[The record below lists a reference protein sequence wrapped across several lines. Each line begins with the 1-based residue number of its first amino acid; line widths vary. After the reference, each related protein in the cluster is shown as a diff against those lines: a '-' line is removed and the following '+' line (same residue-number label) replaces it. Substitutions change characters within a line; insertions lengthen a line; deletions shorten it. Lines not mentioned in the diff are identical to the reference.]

1 MFKSVCIFA
10 RMVCASSLNFLDGKI
25 CAIQEPS
32 IIIKTNK
39 QQQAKI
45 IPNSGQLFTALISSN
60 LQVYIQILSL
70 DHIIVRT

>member
-10 RMVCASSLNFLDGKI
+10 RMVCASALNFLDGKI

-39 QQQAKI
+39 QQQAKV
-45 IPNSGQLFTALISSN
+45 IPNSGQLFTALIP
-60 LQVYIQILSL
+60 
-70 DHIIVRT
+70 RTYKCISRY